1 MTFPVI
7 AITLLTDQHPP
18 DPVSGG
24 AFGPNAVSDT
34 GDSDTV
40 NRPGDGDGG
49 PEVAVMEKKLYEMQ
63 AELCKTLSNP
73 KRLEILDI
81 LKERQEISVNQLAE
95 MLEIPKANT
104 SQHLAVLRQA
114 GVVNTRKD
122 GINVY
127 YSLKSEKISEA
138 CSLTRQILLERLQ
151 DHVNLSDLIQKTAD

>member
-1 MTFPVI
+1 MNFV
-7 AITLLTDQHPP
+7 LSCYL
-18 DPVSGG
+18 
-24 AFGPNAVSDT
+24 F
-34 GDSDTV
+34 
-40 NRPGDGDGG
+40 NRFRVFVFEGKSANK
-49 PEVAVMEKKLYEMQ
+49 EALQEISRNLNMEKKLYEMQ

-81 LKERQEISVNQLAE
+81 LKEREEISVNQLAE

-127 YSLKSEKISEA
+127 YSLRSAKISEA
-138 CSLTRQILLERLQ
+138 CSLTRQILLERLEDQ
-151 DHVNLSDLIQKTAD
+151 VSLSDLIRKNEIHE